1 VNQIS
6 SQTGSQNARDAGTA
20 RQKPRKLRRMLD
32 CLVRELQVATLK
44 FRRPEIAETH
54 GVKLWLAAPVLR
66 KGHRR
71 QIIRHQYEE
80 AELSI
85 LDATLTPEDSVLE
98 LGAGIGLTSI
108 FCAKRI
114 GDGAKVHALE
124 ANPALVPVLERNFQ
138 LNGVRPDFHSM
149 AAAKETG
156 EVEFALD
163 RSYTSSGLHGRPSE
177 TVERVRLPAA
187 GFQELLDRYSPSYL
201 IMDIEGGEID
211 LLPGANLSCVRKICL
226 EVHPEIV
233 GDAAISGVVAG
244 LMGAGFL
251 LHFSR
256 SRKNV
261 VYMERAPATVMAAG
275 GGAGAVEAPGV

>member
-1 VNQIS
+1 MTDTAPQLDS
-6 SQTGSQNARDAGTA
+6 GARKA
-20 RQKPRKLRRMLD
+20 RHKPRKLRRVLD
-32 CLVRELQVATLK
+32 CLVRELRVATLK
-44 FRRPEIAETH
+44 FRRPEVAETH

-71 QIIRHQYEE
+71 QIVRDQYEA

-85 LDATLTPEDSVLE
+85 LGATLTPEDSVLE

-114 GDGAKVHALE
+114 GNDAKVHALE
-124 ANPALVPVLERNFQ
+124 ANPALVPVLERNFA

-149 AAAKETG
+149 AAARESGT
-156 EVEFALD
+156 VEFALD
-163 RSYTSSGLHGRPSE
+163 HSYTSSGLHGRPSE

-187 GFQELLDRYSPSYL
+187 GFQELLDRYRPSYL

-211 LLPGANLSCVRKICL
+211 LLPGADLSCVRKICL
-226 EVHPEIV
+226 ELHPEIV
-233 GDAAISGVVAG
+233 GDAAISDVVAG
-244 LMGAGFL
+244 LMAAGFQ

-261 VYMERAPATVMAAG
+261 VYMERLLAAARTQN
-275 GGAGAVEAPGV
+275 GAQDGARGA

>member
-1 VNQIS
+1 
-6 SQTGSQNARDAGTA
+6 
-20 RQKPRKLRRMLD
+20 MLSA
-32 CLVRELQVATLK
+32 LARELRVMTLR
-44 FRRPEIAETH
+44 FRRPEVAETH

-71 QIIRHQYEE
+71 QIVRHDYEE

-108 FCAKRI
+108 FCARRI

-124 ANPALVPVLERNFQ
+124 ANPALVPVLERNFA
-138 LNGVRPDFHSM
+138 LNGVRPDFHNM

-163 RSYTSSGLHGRPSE
+163 RSYTSSGIHGRPSE

-187 GFQELLDRYSPSYL
+187 GFQDLLDRYRPSYL
-201 IMDIEGGEID
+201 IMDIEGGEVD
-211 LLPGANLSCVRKICL
+211 LLPGADLTCVQKICL

-233 GDAAISGVVAG
+233 GDAAISGVVRG
-244 LMGAGFL
+244 LMEAGFL

-256 SRKNV
+256 NRKNV
-261 VYMERAPATVMAAG
+261 IYMERSPAAAG
-275 GGAGAVEAPGV
+275 ARPIKQPGTRGA

>member
-1 VNQIS
+1 MTAN
-6 SQTGSQNARDAGTA
+6 NLPALHAGVP
-20 RQKPRKLRRMLD
+20 RRRPRKWQRMLSA
-32 CLVRELQVATLK
+32 LARELRVMTLR
-44 FRRPEIAETH
+44 FRRPEVAETH

-71 QIIRHQYEE
+71 QIVRHDYEE

-98 LGAGIGLTSI
+98 LGAGIGLTSV
-108 FCAKRI
+108 FCARRI

-124 ANPALVPVLERNFQ
+124 ANPALVPVLERNFA
-138 LNGVRPDFHSM
+138 LNGVRPDFHNM

-163 RSYTSSGLHGRPSE
+163 RSYTSSGIHGRPSE

-187 GFQELLDRYSPSYL
+187 GFQDLLDRYRPSYL
-201 IMDIEGGEID
+201 IMDIEGGETD
-211 LLPGANLSCVRKICL
+211 LLPGADLTCVQKICL

-233 GDAAISGVVAG
+233 GDAAISGVVRG
-244 LMGAGFL
+244 LMEAGFL

-256 SRKNV
+256 NRKNV
-261 VYMERAPATVMAAG
+261 IYMERSPAAAG
-275 GGAGAVEAPGV
+275 ARPIKQPGTRGA

>member
-1 VNQIS
+1 MTANNLPVLH
-6 SQTGSQNARDAGTA
+6 AGVP
-20 RQKPRKLRRMLD
+20 RRRPRKWQRMLSA
-32 CLVRELQVATLK
+32 LARELRVMTLR
-44 FRRPEIAETH
+44 FRRPEVAETH

-71 QIIRHQYEE
+71 QIVRHDYEE

-108 FCAKRI
+108 FCARRI
-114 GDGAKVHALE
+114 GNGAKVHALE
-124 ANPALVPVLERNFQ
+124 ANPALVPVLERNFA
-138 LNGVRPDFHSM
+138 LNGVRPDFHNM

-163 RSYTSSGLHGRPSE
+163 RSYTSSGIHGRPSE

-187 GFQELLDRYSPSYL
+187 GFQDLLDRYRPSYL

-211 LLPGANLSCVRKICL
+211 LLPGADLTCVQKICL

-233 GDAAISGVVAG
+233 GDAAISGVVRG
-244 LMGAGFL
+244 LMETGFL

-256 SRKNV
+256 NRKNV
-261 VYMERAPATVMAAG
+261 IYMERSPAAAG
-275 GGAGAVEAPGV
+275 ARPIKQPGTRGA

>member
-1 VNQIS
+1 MNQTAPQTVP
-6 SQTGSQNARDAGTA
+6 QTGPGAGMAR
-20 RQKPRKLRRMLD
+20 RKPRKLRRMLG
-32 CLVRELQVATLK
+32 CLARELRVATLK
-44 FRRPEIAETH
+44 FRRPEVAETH

-71 QIIRHQYEE
+71 QIVRHQYEE

-85 LDATLTPEDSVLE
+85 LDATLTSEDSVLE

-114 GDGAKVHALE
+114 GDGAKIHALE
-124 ANPALVPVLERNFQ
+124 ANPALVPVLERNFR
-138 LNGVRPDFHSM
+138 LNGVWPDFHNM

-187 GFQELLDRYSPSYL
+187 GFQDLLDRYRPSYL

-211 LLPGANLSCVRKICL
+211 LLPGADLTCVRKICL

-244 LMGAGFL
+244 LMAAGFL

-261 VYMERAPATVMAAG
+261 IYMERSPAAAG
-275 GGAGAVEAPGV
+275 ARPGARGA